1 MATTTSTQISTIL
14 RPHRQQDPQELS
26 PAIAWLVEL
35 MDDAY
40 QIPGTNYR
48 IGLDGII
55 GLIPGIGDLAMML
68 VGSMVLKEAKRL
80 KVSPWTRARMIFN
93 YGIDFVVGLI
103 PLAGDLFDIG
113 FKAHRKNLRLLQ
125 KHVEKQRRRRQQAG
139 GSAHSPIEIS

>member
-1 MATTTSTQISTIL
+1 MTATTRTQISTIS
-14 RPHRQQDPQELS
+14 RPSVRHDPRELS
-26 PAIAWLVEL
+26 PTIAWLVTL

-55 GLIPGIGDLAMML
+55 GLIPGIGDLATAL
-68 VGSMVLKEAKRL
+68 IGSLILKEATRL
-80 KVSPWTRARMIFN
+80 KVSRWTRARMIFN
-93 YGIDFVVGLI
+93 YGIDFTVGLI

-125 KHVEKQRRRRQQAG
+125 NPVEKQRRG
-139 GSAHSPIEIS
+139 L